1 MCSHKGSNSLE
12 QKTTQSTLNYLIEG
26 KIMVPTQL
34 LLKKVSKMDKLH
46 CSQEKKKMQFESQIP
61 YRTRNAHAFHAYQNV
76 SANISHN

>member
-12 QKTTQSTLNYLIEG
+12 QKTTQSTLNYLIED

-46 CSQEKKKMQFESQIP
+46 CSQEKKKKCNLKVRFHI
-61 YRTRNAHAFHAYQNV
+61 AHGMRMHSMHIKM
-76 SANISHN
+76 SAQT